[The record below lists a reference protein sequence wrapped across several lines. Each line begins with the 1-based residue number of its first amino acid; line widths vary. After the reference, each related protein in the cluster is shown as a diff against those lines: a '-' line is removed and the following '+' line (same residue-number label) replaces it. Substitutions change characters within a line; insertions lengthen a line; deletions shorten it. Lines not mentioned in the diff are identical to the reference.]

1 MIAIKP
7 EHDNF
12 HFETRKL
19 KQKGIGLG
27 LYSGLE
33 NSMDHRVP
41 RVTKNWTRLSDFNST
56 SLGCPTVK
64 WYLYMWYLLV
74 IWTYACTIT
83 YIPLCVIYRDL
94 HSGGGLQ
101 WRKKYQPSPVF
112 SPEESHG
119 QRNLV
124 GCSPCGHKVEHDWSD
139 LACIHRGLQMPL
151 SAISSCSSS

>member
-41 RVTKNWTRLSDFNST
+41 RVTKNWTTKNWLPYSEVIFIYVIFIGYLNLCMYNYIHT
-56 SLGCPTVK
+56 SVCDIQGF
-64 WYLYMWYLLV
+64 
-74 IWTYACTIT
+74 A
-83 YIPLCVIYRDL
+83 
-94 HSGGGLQ
+94 
-101 WRKKYQPSPVF
+101 
-112 SPEESHG
+112 
-119 QRNLV
+119 
-124 GCSPCGHKVEHDWSD
+124 
-139 LACIHRGLQMPL
+139 
-151 SAISSCSSS
+151 